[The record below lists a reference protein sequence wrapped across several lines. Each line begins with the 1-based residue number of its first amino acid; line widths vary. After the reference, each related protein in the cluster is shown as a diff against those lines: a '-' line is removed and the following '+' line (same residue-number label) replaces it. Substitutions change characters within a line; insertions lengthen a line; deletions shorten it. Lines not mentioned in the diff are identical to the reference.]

1 MFLCPITITMAEETT
16 LEEVELPSYVEK
28 YDVII
33 LLHLHGA
40 YDLTSKEDQV
50 CEIVSIPEDRHV
62 TFLEAVECGVRNITN
77 SAWYD
82 YTRVLLNA
90 FIRIFSSTREL
101 ASNVQTILRDIKQQ
115 ELKNEESG
123 MNKLLNEM
131 LQDERAIKASKFK
144 EKKGWEIKTLHKSYA
159 NREYEPDPTWP
170 MHMIVVYTEH
180 ESLPLNTNLSS
191 VVEKP
196 YSRKTLLT
204 YLYEHGAIHPLIID
218 NSCGDVYAYSSTAER
233 HAIRVSKKTEE
244 GGRKTKRQKIKLY
257 NGTYR
262 RKQSRK

>member
-1 MFLCPITITMAEETT
+1 MAA
-16 LEEVELPSYVEK
+16 LDVEAEK

-33 LLHLHGA
+33 LLHLHGS
-40 YDLTSKEDQV
+40 YDLTGKEDQV
-50 CEIVSIPEDRHV
+50 CEMVPIPEDRHV

-82 YTRVLLNA
+82 YTRMVLNA
-90 FIRIFSSTREL
+90 FIRIFHPPTREL
-101 ASNVQTILRDIKQQ
+101 ATNVQTFLRDIKQQ
-115 ELKNEESG
+115 ELRNVESG

-131 LQDERAIKASKFK
+131 LQDERAGKAAKFK
-144 EKKGWEIKTLHKSYA
+144 EKKGWEIKTLNKFYA
-159 NREYEPDPTWP
+159 NREYEPDSKWP

-196 YSRKTLLT
+196 FSRKGLLT
-204 YLYEHGAIHPLIID
+204 YLYDHGATHPLIID

-233 HAIRVSKKTEE
+233 YAIREAKKTEV
-244 GGRKTKRQKIKLY
+244 GGRKRKIKQNIY
-257 NGTYR
+257 SNGGTYR
-262 RKQSRK
+262 KRRNQSTRKK